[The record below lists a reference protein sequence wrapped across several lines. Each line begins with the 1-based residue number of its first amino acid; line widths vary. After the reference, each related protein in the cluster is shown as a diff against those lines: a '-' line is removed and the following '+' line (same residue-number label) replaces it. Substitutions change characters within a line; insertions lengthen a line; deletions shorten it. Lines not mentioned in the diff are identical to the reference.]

1 MLAPTHT
8 VFGVSLTLFVLAIF
22 GITES
27 LHWSIVL
34 IAAIGSIFPDI
45 DMPRSTIGR
54 AFYVI
59 SKPIE
64 RKWGHRSVTHSL
76 LGTLIATVLFSTLLL
91 SLLLLNTWLPKF
103 FSLFMDHS
111 MSPLPIQSGH
121 PLRWICAFSL
131 GYWSHVILDM
141 FTPRGVQLFWPNS
154 GRDVIPGNA
163 KYRIKTGS
171 KGEIPVFLGLVI
183 LLILSLPISKYGLM
197 TSLHWIW
204 ATPQA
209 AVYEFHEATTHTF
222 ISFRGKMDEDH
233 ALIEGVAEILSAK
246 RRELVVRY
254 DGSIYTLSQKH
265 TADIVAENVRV
276 IHTDIPI
283 IIEEYEFEDQT
294 RDELISKIP
303 KNTLISG
310 TVKLP
315 KDLKLDLSDLSSSD
329 YAVLRQKKSVLTL
342 SFASKAQ
349 LQHLFFDQFFELSQ
363 KRDVAKLTELTL
375 KKQAVEIKI
384 SKNTGSGELTELGQA
399 TLLTEDERLELAQ
412 DTAELM
418 AQRDTIQLQLD
429 EILLKIAAK
438 SSVFSG
444 SVSLRPIPPTP
455 DIPSSKS
462 SDMIREFS
470 DSLGSSL

>member
-1 MLAPTHT
+1 
-8 VFGVSLTLFVLAIF
+8 
-22 GITES
+22 
-27 LHWSIVL
+27 
-34 IAAIGSIFPDI
+34 
-45 DMPRSTIGR
+45 
-54 AFYVI
+54 
-59 SKPIE
+59 
-64 RKWGHRSVTHSL
+64 
-76 LGTLIATVLFSTLLL
+76 
-91 SLLLLNTWLPKF
+91 
-103 FSLFMDHS
+103 
-111 MSPLPIQSGH
+111 
-121 PLRWICAFSL
+121 
-131 GYWSHVILDM
+131 
-141 FTPRGVQLFWPNS
+141 
-154 GRDVIPGNA
+154 
-163 KYRIKTGS
+163 
-171 KGEIPVFLGLVI
+171 
-183 LLILSLPISKYGLM
+183 
-197 TSLHWIW
+197 
-204 ATPQA
+204 
-209 AVYEFHEATTHTF
+209 
-222 ISFRGKMDEDH
+222 
-233 ALIEGVAEILSAK
+233 
-246 RRELVVRY
+246 
-254 DGSIYTLSQKH
+254 
-265 TADIVAENVRV
+265 
-276 IHTDIPI
+276 HTDIPI

-303 KNTLISG
+303 SNTLISG

-329 YAVLRQKKSVLTL
+329 YTILRQKKSVLTL